1 MQADTLQSLG
11 HCVRMLLRNVY
22 DDQVLGIGSAQF
34 SGCILFCQLGR
45 GPHLLGGDSSP
56 EHRCA
61 CIKKAWLF
69 LCMYASV
76 VAEYIRRHLLCSC
89 RFEMKAKTVFNRLQE

>member
-34 SGCILFCQLGR
+34 SGCILFRQLGR
-45 GPHLLGGDSSP
+45 GPHLLWRDPSS
-56 EHRCA
+56 EHGCA
-61 CIKKAWLF
+61 CIEQ
-69 LCMYASV
+69 S
-76 VAEYIRRHLLCSC
+76 
-89 RFEMKAKTVFNRLQE
+89 